1 MAEDEKREV
10 AVVVKTCT
18 EKKSG
23 DGSPYWEIIGTVDGV
38 EGTYYGKEM
47 WDVGPAKGTRYAN
60 KPTIY
65 KAKSGGG
72 GGGNFQQKPRDYTI
86 ENRQRAFDAV
96 VAHSQGKGDLH
107 DLCTASL
114 KVAEFYA
121 KGTVPPKKEAPQA

>member
-1 MAEDEKREV
+1 MCIRDSAKGMRYG
-10 AVVVKTCT
+10 
-18 EKKSG
+18 EKKS
-23 DGSPYWEIIGTVDGV
+23 
-38 EGTYYGKEM
+38 
-47 WDVGPAKGTRYAN
+47 
-60 KPTIY
+60 IY
-65 KAKSGGG
+65 KAKAPSSG
-72 GGGNFQQKPRDYTI
+72 GGGNFQQKARDYTI